1 VNVYIEMDKV
11 FQERFMATAVQ
22 AAKEIAMTDRNVEA
36 VRQLL
41 LDRSEVGIKKYGTT
55 TDRDDLS
62 LLQWL
67 NHALMESLDQCV
79 YLKRAITKLEEE
91 TRDKGEV
98 QGNA

>member
-1 VNVYIEMDKV
+1 
-11 FQERFMATAVQ
+11 
-22 AAKEIAMTDRNVEA
+22 MTDRNVEA
-36 VRQLL
+36 VRKLL

-91 TRDKGEV
+91 MPKLLPSTPPNYGPKLHRDANGPEAMCDTGEV
-98 QGNA
+98 AG